1 MFVCCCCNCC
11 PPSHGEDVSSA
22 DVTHPHCTLRY
33 FTKSDGVSLRPHL
46 MTSSD
51 RESQSHLVTG
61 PRRSRSPPRASRCS
75 EGGRC
80 RWRSRQSPPSPGCLG
95 HWCLNKVIIRAV
107 LTISQQCSAHHV
119 ASLNL
124 CLLYIA
130 VYNVCDVVI
139 AMAFCLSDNI
149 QCCLIPHS
157 PSVEWIGSL
166 IMRLPRCWLLS
177 RRTKVAFNS
186 NYNILNVLKL
196 YFTAHSSRHLRG
208 YLHSRWL
215 WTTRA
220 KCSVS
225 RTLESFDSVVSRL
238 SFLNVL

>member
-1 MFVCCCCNCC
+1 
-11 PPSHGEDVSSA
+11 
-22 DVTHPHCTLRY
+22 
-33 FTKSDGVSLRPHL
+33 
-46 MTSSD
+46 MTSSG
-51 RESQSHLVTG
+51 RGSRSLRATG
-61 PRRSRSPPRASRCS
+61 TRSRPRASRCS

-95 HWCLNKVIIRAV
+95 HWCLNKVIIRAE
-107 LTISQQCSAHHV
+107 LTISQQSSAHHV

-130 VYNVCDVVI
+130 VYNIVI
-139 AMAFCLSDNI
+139 ALAFCLSDNT
-149 QCCLIPHS
+149 QCCLIQHS

-166 IMRLPRCWLLS
+166 IMRLPHCWLLS

-225 RTLESFDSVVSRL
+225 RTRESFDSVVSRL